1 VDASVQVKLLC
12 RGGFSETMESSSK
25 PKVEEYMTE
34 DVVTVSPPDT
44 VGDVID
50 EMLNDEGH
58 SGFPVVDD
66 TDRGNGK
73 LQGFVT
79 ARRLLGRDE
88 LERIDEMMATN
99 LVVAEPE
106 MKVDDAARV
115 ILRSGIQKLPV
126 VDDDGVL
133 VGIISNSD
141 VIRSQIERATPSKV
155 WKLMRTLESIHETEL
170 REERREV
177 PIDVLVP
184 TQERIY
190 ADELDGRSY
199 ELKHGLAEPII
210 VVERGDELVLVDGHH
225 RAIAANRLGID
236 EMDAYVIVVGDD
248 VEELGLEKTAR
259 KSGLRT
265 LEDVEVVDYA
275 RHPLIEATRYDT
287 DADTDS
293 EDV

>member
-1 VDASVQVKLLC
+1 
-12 RGGFSETMESSSK
+12 MESSSK

-34 DVVTVSPPDT
+34 DVVTVSPDDT

-50 EMLNDEGH
+50 KMLNDEGH

-73 LQGFVT
+73 IQGFVT

-88 LERIDEMMATN
+88 LERIEDVMATN
-99 LVVAEPE
+99 LVVAEPA
-106 MKVDDAARV
+106 MKVNDAARV

-126 VDDDGVL
+126 VDDYGVL

-177 PIDVLVP
+177 PIDALVP

-199 ELKHGLAEPII
+199 ELKHGLAEPVI
-210 VVERGDELVLVDGHH
+210 VVSRGDELVLVDGHH
-225 RAIAANRLGID
+225 RAIAADRLGIE

-248 VEELGLEKTAR
+248 VDELGLEKTAR
-259 KSGLRT
+259 DAGLET

-287 DADTDS
+287 DAES

>member
-1 VDASVQVKLLC
+1 MWTGHVSV
-12 RGGFSETMESSSK
+12 TMESSSK

-34 DVVTVSPPDT
+34 DVVTVSPGDT

-50 EMLNDEGH
+50 KMLNDEGH

-73 LQGFVT
+73 IEGFVT

-88 LERIDEMMATN
+88 LERIEDVMATN

-106 MKVDDAARV
+106 MKVKDAARV

-155 WKLMRTLESIHETEL
+155 WKLMRTLESIHDTEL
-170 REERREV
+170 REERREI
-177 PIDVLVP
+177 PIDSLVP
-184 TQERIY
+184 TQEKIY

-199 ELKHGLAEPII
+199 ELKHGLAEPVI

-225 RAIAANRLGID
+225 RAIAANRLGIE
-236 EMDAYVIVVGDD
+236 EMDAYVILVGDD

-259 KSGLRT
+259 NAGLES

-287 DADTDS
+287 DAES

>member
-1 VDASVQVKLLC
+1 
-12 RGGFSETMESSSK
+12 MESSSK

-34 DVVTVSPPDT
+34 DVVTVSPGDT

-50 EMLNDEGH
+50 KMLNDEGH

-73 LQGFVT
+73 IEGFVT

-88 LERIDEMMATN
+88 LERIEDVMATN

-106 MKVDDAARV
+106 MKVNDAARV

-155 WKLMRTLESIHETEL
+155 WKLMRTLESIHDTEL
-170 REERREV
+170 REERREI
-177 PIDVLVP
+177 PIDSLVP
-184 TQERIY
+184 TQEKIY

-199 ELKHGLAEPII
+199 ELKHGLAEPVI

-225 RAIAANRLGID
+225 RAIAANRLGIE
-236 EMDAYVIVVGDD
+236 EMDAYVILVGDD

-259 KSGLRT
+259 NAGLES

-287 DADTDS
+287 DAES